1 MVEEWKQ
8 WPGDSDIYV
17 SSTGVIM
24 SKKRGIWKR
33 LKESKHNRGYSTVGV
48 GGHSNSKLVHR
59 LVAETFLDP
68 PKDGQTQVNHLDG
81 DKSNNN
87 VENLEWCTH
96 SENVRHAFR
105 TGLMKPSP
113 GERVQIVETGEVY
126 ESEAECARAIG
137 GSQGNIAECLSGR
150 RHTHRGYHFRR
161 VDDR

>member
-17 SSTGVIM
+17 SSTGVVM

-33 LKESKHNRGYSTVGV
+33 LKESKNNCGYSRVPV
-48 GGHSNSKLVHR
+48 GHSNPIYIHR
-59 LVAETFLDP
+59 LVAETFLDH

-87 VENLEWCTH
+87 VENLEWCTP
-96 SENVRHAFR
+96 SENDRHAFR
-105 TGLMKPSP
+105 TGLKKPSQ
-113 GERVQIVETGEVY
+113 GKRIQIVETGEIY

-137 GSQGNIAECLSGR
+137 GIQANIALCLSEK

-161 VDDR
+161 VNDQ

>member
-33 LKESKHNRGYSTVGV
+33 LKESKNNCGYSRVPVGIQIQYMFIDSSQK
-48 GGHSNSKLVHR
+48 HSSI
-59 LVAETFLDP
+59 P

-87 VENLEWCTH
+87 VENLEWCTP
-96 SENVRHAFR
+96 SENDRHAFR
-105 TGLMKPSP
+105 TGLKKPSP
-113 GERVQIVETGEVY
+113 GERIQIVETGEIY

-137 GSQGNIAECLSGR
+137 GLQGNIALCLSGR

-161 VDDR
+161 IDDR

>member
-48 GGHSNSKLVHR
+48 GG
-59 LVAETFLDP
+59 
-68 PKDGQTQVNHLDG
+68 
-81 DKSNNN
+81 
-87 VENLEWCTH
+87 
-96 SENVRHAFR
+96 
-105 TGLMKPSP
+105 
-113 GERVQIVETGEVY
+113 
-126 ESEAECARAIG
+126 

-150 RHTHRGYHFRR
+150 RHTHRGCHFRR

>member
-1 MVEEWKQ
+1 MVEEWKR

-33 LKESKHNRGYSTVGV
+33 LKGSKNNCGYSSVSVG
-48 GGHSNSKLVHR
+48 HLNPKLVHR

-87 VENLEWCTH
+87 VENLEWCTP
-96 SENVRHAFR
+96 SENERHAFR
-105 TGLMKPSP
+105 TGLKKTSP
-113 GERVQIVETGEVY
+113 GERVQIVETGEIY
-126 ESEAECARAIG
+126 ESESECARAIG
-137 GSQGNIAECLSGR
+137 GFQTSIAACLSGR
-150 RHTHRGYHFRR
+150 LHTHRGYHFRR

>member
-33 LKESKHNRGYSTVGV
+33 LKESKNNCGYSRVPV
-48 GGHSNSKLVHR
+48 GHSNPIYVHR

-81 DKSNNN
+81 DKNNNN
-87 VENLEWCTH
+87 VENLEWYTP
-96 SENVRHAFR
+96 SENDRHAFR
-105 TGLMKPSP
+105 TGLKKPSP
-113 GERVQIVETGEVY
+113 GERIQIVETGEIY

-137 GSQGNIAECLSGR
+137 GLQGNIALCLSGR

-161 VDDR
+161 VYDR